1 MYGLDYTINRFF
13 NVYGVRMDCSGA
25 YTEVIFNWLNSIKN
39 GGNVITVHG
48 DPDNKILDLVYVSDV
63 VDAIIASTFN
73 SNKNVFNVSTQSGV
87 TLSQLIETI
96 ENVTNSSLVKN
107 IVPETRKDL
116 ELKRVGDTTKLTK
129 LGWKCKVDLEA
140 GITKTWNWLN
150 A

>member
-1 MYGLDYTINRFF
+1 MEDVLWNQ
-13 NVYGVRMDCSGA
+13 
-25 YTEVIFNWLNSIKN
+25 
-39 GGNVITVHG
+39 
-48 DPDNKILDLVYVSDV
+48 SDV
-63 VDAIIASTFN
+63 HNFYRACQPAVFDRDKMYWCSFKKDESN
-73 SNKNVFNVSTQSGV
+73 SNKNVFNASTQSGV

-116 ELKRVGDTTKLTK
+116 ELKRVGDTTKLTQ